1 MISTFPELLLPAGDM
16 ERLRFALSYGAD
28 AVYLGADRFGMRS
41 SPKNFDLEQLAE
53 AVQLTHA
60 AGKKLYLTL
69 NTVPTNAEARE
80 LPQFLTEIRD
90 LGIDAFIVADIGV
103 ISMCKKYAPGI
114 ELHLSTQVG
123 IMNYATANAAYEM
136 GAKRVVL
143 ARELTLQEIAEIREN
158 TPPELELEAFVHGA
172 MCLSFSGRC
181 LLSQYM
187 AGRDGNRGECAQP
200 CRWEYSLVEKR
211 RSGHYY
217 DIGENE
223 DGAFILNADD
233 LCAAPFL
240 DLILAAGV
248 TSLKIEGRAKSFYYV
263 ASLAAAYR
271 RALDAVLADPY
282 HYTCPEETL
291 EELGKTSHRHYS
303 PGFYFGKEHATQN
316 TATSSYVR
324 DWEVLA
330 VVDSCENGIANCTQR
345 GRFFLGNEVELLLP
359 SGETC
364 TFVPGWLKNEAGEE
378 IQATPHSMMHFTM
391 PVPHDVPPLSIL
403 RKRAEEIPA
412 RV

>member
-1 MISTFPELLLPAGDM
+1 MSTFPELLLPAGDM

-200 CRWEYSLVEKR
+200 
-211 RSGHYY
+211 
-217 DIGENE
+217 
-223 DGAFILNADD
+223 
-233 LCAAPFL
+233 
-240 DLILAAGV
+240 
-248 TSLKIEGRAKSFYYV
+248 
-263 ASLAAAYR
+263 
-271 RALDAVLADPY
+271 
-282 HYTCPEETL
+282 
-291 EELGKTSHRHYS
+291 
-303 PGFYFGKEHATQN
+303 
-316 TATSSYVR
+316 
-324 DWEVLA
+324 
-330 VVDSCENGIANCTQR
+330 
-345 GRFFLGNEVELLLP
+345 
-359 SGETC
+359 
-364 TFVPGWLKNEAGEE
+364 
-378 IQATPHSMMHFTM
+378 
-391 PVPHDVPPLSIL
+391 
-403 RKRAEEIPA
+403 
-412 RV
+412 